1 MNPLIDI
8 GMFAVAIA
16 AVFLLIPLLS
26 QIGRDLD
33 ALEDLI
39 IQSRKEK
46 KDE

>member
-8 GMFAVAIA
+8 GMFIVAIA
-16 AVFLLIPLLS
+16 AGLALIPLLS

-33 ALEDLI
+33 VLEDLYLE
-39 IQSRKEK
+39 SRKEK